1 MFNKDDGFN
10 YFEAYA
16 KQAGYAHELA
26 CNLAS
31 SLNSGDF
38 GSRELVDSLHTVEN
52 DADEVCHQIHARLL
66 ADFVVPYERGSMA
79 TLANAIDDVC
89 DAIEDIAIRAYYYHC
104 TGVEPAGRTMAA
116 LVAKSAGSL
125 EEAVGLMDSRL
136 NRFEEV
142 KRHLVASQDAECEC
156 DRVYIEAV
164 RGLYGKPNVDGEAR
178 RIAHSMLSAI
188 EKSSDAIEGAA
199 ECLEAILIE
208 NT

>member
-1 MFNKDDGFN
+1 MFNKSDGFD

-31 SLNSGDF
+31 SLDSGDF

-79 TLANAIDDVC
+79 ALANAIDDVC
-89 DAIEDIAIRAYYYHC
+89 DAIEDVAIRAYYYHC
-104 TGVEPAGRTMAA
+104 AGVEPAGRTMAS

-125 EEAVGLMDSRL
+125 QEAVGLLDSRL
-136 NRFEEV
+136 SRYEAV
-142 KRHLVASQDAECEC
+142 RQSLVAAQDAESEC

-164 RGLYGKPNVDGEAR
+164 RELYGKAGMNGEAR
-178 RIAHSMLSAI
+178 RIAHSMLSSI
-188 EKSSDAIEGAA
+188 EKSSDAIEDAA
-199 ECLEAILIE
+199 ERLEAILVE
-208 NT
+208 NA

>member
-10 YFEAYA
+10 YFKAYA

-31 SLNSGDF
+31 SLDSGDF

-66 ADFVVPYERGSMA
+66 TDFVVPYERGSMA

-89 DAIEDIAIRAYYYHC
+89 DAIED
-104 TGVEPAGRTMAA
+104 TTGRTMAA

-125 EEAVGLMDSRL
+125 KEAVELMDSRL

-164 RGLYGKPNVDGEAR
+164 RELYGKSNVDGEAR

-199 ECLEAILIE
+199 ECLETILIE